1 MVAGGGRRPE
11 VAEEEDSP
19 PKNKEPSGIFAIF
32 THIILQIC
40 QEVFNLEFLKDKWV
54 WIKSIFIPVIL
65 GGIVAL
71 LISGSMDYND
81 LNRPPLSPPGFIFGI
96 VWTVLYILMGVSYGI
111 IASKDL
117 VDKNINTIYYLQLFV
132 NLLWPIAFFIFK
144 WRLFAFI
151 WLLLLIILVI
161 KMIID
166 FYKKN
171 QLSAY
176 LQIPYL
182 LWCTFAAYLNLG
194 VYLLNK

>member
-1 MVAGGGRRPE
+1 M
-11 VAEEEDSP
+11 
-19 PKNKEPSGIFAIF
+19 
-32 THIILQIC
+32 
-40 QEVFNLEFLKDKWV
+40 EFFKDKWV
-54 WIKSIFIPVIL
+54 WIKSILIPVIL

>member
-1 MVAGGGRRPE
+1 M
-11 VAEEEDSP
+11 
-19 PKNKEPSGIFAIF
+19 
-32 THIILQIC
+32 
-40 QEVFNLEFLKDKWV
+40 EFLKAKWL
-54 WIKSIFIPVIL
+54 WIKSILIPVIL

-71 LISGSMDYND
+71 LISGFMDYNE
-81 LNRPPLSPPGFIFGI
+81 LNKPPLSPPGFIFGI

-111 IASKDL
+111 LASKDL

-132 NLLWPIAFFIFK
+132 NLLWPIAFFILK

-151 WLLLLIILVI
+151 WLLILIILVI

-171 QLSAY
+171 KLSAY

-182 LWCTFAAYLNLG
+182 LWCIFAAYLNQG
-194 VYLLNK
+194 VYLLNR